1 MDEKRLNIEAPLLS
15 VRRSAASQKTLDKK
29 HILLYPKSDSTMQQL
44 AEPVTVPLNWE
55 NILGRSKPKEPPVA
69 QSPTWSKET
78 EDERRRTNGNDDD
91 DDNVYS
97 DAVDTIS
104 PPESVLMN
112 CRVSGMSGLELNS
125 YNANKSGTFHTDQ
138 KIRDFMMNRFLPA
151 AKAMT
156 LQVPEYAS
164 RKQSVVVEQ
173 AREINRSF
181 REEKKLLLKN
191 YISDIIQSSNQCET
205 EEESEDDKYDSANG
219 SAKGCGLLPQLRLK
233 NSLCLLNSVP
243 GMKMRNIVPMSTA
256 AYEVS
261 KQNKKSHVRSYSP
274 APMVKKA
281 IDAIYKNKSSSETVS
296 MDTREARKKWMSQS
310 CRFTYDAGESQQQDR
325 LSPFRRS
332 RTAAAGVSPCRSR
345 PQYPLRGAK
354 LLCDSREAENI
365 SQSSRYLNFQ
375 SRSHGNNEE
384 SNSTV
389 EKTLY
394 IDSASTVKLLSS
406 SHSFSPEASQDGKEL
421 QALEEKK
428 AMDSDTNNREIV
440 IADSNSSESVLCPV
454 PPPLP
459 RSPSESWLW
468 RALPLVSGR
477 NPLQQSNLSNHSQSI
492 YQDSH
497 TTSSNNT
504 KWETIVKTSNLH
516 NDHARYSQEIIASN
530 KSHRLKS

>member
-112 CRVSGMSGLELNS
+112 CSVSGMSGLELNS

-219 SAKGCGLLPQLRLK
+219 SAK
-233 NSLCLLNSVP
+233 
-243 GMKMRNIVPMSTA
+243 
-256 AYEVS
+256 
-261 KQNKKSHVRSYSP
+261 
-274 APMVKKA
+274 
-281 IDAIYKNKSSSETVS
+281 
-296 MDTREARKKWMSQS
+296 
-310 CRFTYDAGESQQQDR
+310 GESQQQDR